1 MTTNLKNRD
10 YGIINSYLSQ
20 NDWRVNENSNMGFS
34 LQGLNVHISSDM
46 MAHYW
51 LSEIYTDEI
60 RESHIGGDFH
70 LHDLGLLS
78 TYCEGWDL
86 KDLLI
91 RGFRGVEG
99 KIASSPP
106 KHFSSALG
114 QIVNFFFT
122 LQGES
127 AGAQAL
133 SNFDTLVSPFIKVDR
148 LEYAEIKQLMQEFI
162 FNLNVPTRVGFQSPF
177 SNLSMDLIVP
187 NFLKRE
193 PAIIDGKPADFTY
206 GECQEEMN
214 LLNKAFCE
222 VMYEGDS
229 DGRIF
234 TFPIPTYSIT
244 REFDPD
250 DPNLEMLWKMTTKF
264 GLPYFQ
270 NFINSDLNPEDVRSM
285 CCRLQISNSEIRKRG
300 GGLFG
305 SNPLTGCY
313 DDKTEILTS
322 SGWKLFKD
330 LTIYDDVFTL
340 REDNHIELHKPDR
353 TFEYDYDGEMLHFK
367 AKSLDL
373 LVTPNHNMVV
383 DMTNSKERRLIQ
395 ASEFNCGQHRIP
407 KKSIWDAPDQDFFVL
422 PGIVMHK
429 CSQGKFEY
437 AKDVPPKEIPMD
449 LWLKFFG
456 FWLAEGSLDNA
467 KIAKRHGYRVGLSQ
481 NVGET
486 YDEVLQMMEQLPFN
500 FGHGNDG
507 KYGGF
512 CICNKQ
518 LWDYLSKFGKCREK
532 FVPDEIKKL
541 SSRQLRI
548 LFDWMMKG
556 DGHIKK
562 GEHGQ
567 MNYWTS
573 SKRLADDFQEI
584 VLKLGYLCTMRTN
597 HVNEGATQSI
607 MGRTV
612 NIHTGYVLGVQ
623 QSEHYRLRPN
633 SIISEYYKGK
643 VYCCEVPNH
652 SVFVRRN
659 GKVSWCG
666 NSVGVCTV
674 NLSRIA
680 YLSENEDE
688 FFHKLSSILDIA
700 KDGLE
705 IKRKKLDELTEQGLF
720 PYSSY
725 YLQDVKLRF
734 GSCWSNHFS
743 TIGVIGMNEACLNM
757 YGFDITFDKSKNFA
771 KDTLKFIQ
779 RKLLEYQESTG
790 NLYNL
795 EATPAEGCSY
805 RLAKMDKAE
814 FPDIITSGTE
824 ESPFYSNSTQLPVNC
839 NLDLFESLNHQDE
852 LQTLYTGGTVFHC
865 FLGEAVDDPEVIK
878 RLVMKIA
885 NGYRMPYFTITPTFS
900 ICNSH
905 GYLKGRQDKCSL
917 CGERTEVYS
926 RIVGYFRPVKQW
938 NKGKKREFEERK
950 TFVAEESC
958 VLSLVA

>member
-1 MTTNLKNRD
+1 MTTTNLKNRD
-10 YGIINSYLSQ
+10 YGIINNYLSQ

-60 RESHIGGDFH
+60 RDAHIGGDFH

-99 KIASSPP
+99 KIASFPP
-106 KHFSSALG
+106 KHLSSALG

-133 SNFDTLVSPFIKVDR
+133 SNFDTLCSPFIKVDR
-148 LEYAEIKQLMQEFI
+148 LGYLEVKQLMQEFI

-177 SNLSMDLIVP
+177 SNLSMDLVVP
-187 NFLKRE
+187 KFLKDE
-193 PAIIDGKPADFTY
+193 YAIVDGKPSEFTY

-214 LLNKAFCE
+214 LLNRAFCE

-250 DPNLEMLWKMTTKF
+250 DPNLEMLWKMTAKF

-285 CCRLQISNSEIRKRG
+285 CCRLAIRNSEIRKRG

-305 SNPLTGCY
+305 SNPLTG
-313 DDKTEILTS
+313 
-322 SGWKLFKD
+322 
-330 LTIYDDVFTL
+330 
-340 REDNHIELHKPDR
+340 
-353 TFEYDYDGEMLHFK
+353 
-367 AKSLDL
+367 
-373 LVTPNHNMVV
+373 
-383 DMTNSKERRLIQ
+383 
-395 ASEFNCGQHRIP
+395 
-407 KKSIWDAPDQDFFVL
+407 
-422 PGIVMHK
+422 
-429 CSQGKFEY
+429 
-437 AKDVPPKEIPMD
+437 
-449 LWLKFFG
+449 
-456 FWLAEGSLDNA
+456 
-467 KIAKRHGYRVGLSQ
+467 
-481 NVGET
+481 
-486 YDEVLQMMEQLPFN
+486 
-500 FGHGNDG
+500 
-507 KYGGF
+507 
-512 CICNKQ
+512 
-518 LWDYLSKFGKCREK
+518 
-532 FVPDEIKKL
+532 
-541 SSRQLRI
+541 
-548 LFDWMMKG
+548 
-556 DGHIKK
+556 
-562 GEHGQ
+562 
-567 MNYWTS
+567 
-573 SKRLADDFQEI
+573 
-584 VLKLGYLCTMRTN
+584 
-597 HVNEGATQSI
+597 
-607 MGRTV
+607 
-612 NIHTGYVLGVQ
+612 
-623 QSEHYRLRPN
+623 
-633 SIISEYYKGK
+633 
-643 VYCCEVPNH
+643 
-652 SVFVRRN
+652 
-659 GKVSWCG
+659 
-666 NSVGVCTV
+666 SVGVCTV

-680 YLSENEDE
+680 YLSKNEDE
-688 FFHKLSSILDIA
+688 FYHKLSNILDIA

-705 IKRKKLDELTEQGLF
+705 IKRKKLDELTEKGLF

-743 TIGVIGMNEACLNM
+743 TIGIIGMNEACLNM
-757 YGFDITFDKSKNFA
+757 SGFDITFDQSKKFA
-771 KDTLKFIQ
+771 QDTLKFIQ
-779 RKLLEYQESTG
+779 SKLLDYQKETG

-814 FPDIITSGTE
+814 FPDIVTSGTE

-839 NLDLFESLNHQDE
+839 NLDLFESLNHQDD

-905 GYLKGRQDKCSL
+905 GYLKGRQDQCSI

-938 NKGKKREFEERK
+938 NKGKKREFEERSV
-950 TFVAEESC
+950 FSAEI
-958 VLSLVA
+958 VDKQMAMIL

>member
-1 MTTNLKNRD
+1 MITNLKNRD
-10 YGIINSYLSQ
+10 YGIINNYLSQ

-60 RESHIGGDFH
+60 RGSHIGGDFH

-86 KDLLI
+86 KDLLT

-148 LEYAEIKQLMQEFI
+148 LEYSEIKQLMQEFI

-177 SNLSMDLIVP
+177 SNLSMDLVVP
-187 NFLKRE
+187 NFLKSE
-193 PAIIDGKPADFTY
+193 YAIIDGKPSDFTY

-214 LLNKAFCE
+214 LLNRAFCE

-250 DPNLEMLWKMTTKF
+250 DSNLEMLWKMTAKF

-270 NFINSDLNPEDVRSM
+270 NFVNSDLNPEDVRSM
-285 CCRLQISNSEIRKRG
+285 CCRLRISNNEIRKRG

-305 SNPLTGCY
+305 SNPLTG
-313 DDKTEILTS
+313 
-322 SGWKLFKD
+322 
-330 LTIYDDVFTL
+330 
-340 REDNHIELHKPDR
+340 
-353 TFEYDYDGEMLHFK
+353 
-367 AKSLDL
+367 
-373 LVTPNHNMVV
+373 
-383 DMTNSKERRLIQ
+383 
-395 ASEFNCGQHRIP
+395 
-407 KKSIWDAPDQDFFVL
+407 
-422 PGIVMHK
+422 
-429 CSQGKFEY
+429 
-437 AKDVPPKEIPMD
+437 
-449 LWLKFFG
+449 
-456 FWLAEGSLDNA
+456 
-467 KIAKRHGYRVGLSQ
+467 
-481 NVGET
+481 
-486 YDEVLQMMEQLPFN
+486 
-500 FGHGNDG
+500 
-507 KYGGF
+507 
-512 CICNKQ
+512 
-518 LWDYLSKFGKCREK
+518 
-532 FVPDEIKKL
+532 
-541 SSRQLRI
+541 
-548 LFDWMMKG
+548 
-556 DGHIKK
+556 
-562 GEHGQ
+562 
-567 MNYWTS
+567 
-573 SKRLADDFQEI
+573 
-584 VLKLGYLCTMRTN
+584 
-597 HVNEGATQSI
+597 
-607 MGRTV
+607 
-612 NIHTGYVLGVQ
+612 
-623 QSEHYRLRPN
+623 
-633 SIISEYYKGK
+633 
-643 VYCCEVPNH
+643 
-652 SVFVRRN
+652 
-659 GKVSWCG
+659 
-666 NSVGVCTV
+666 SVGVVTV
-674 NLSRIA
+674 NLSRVA
-680 YLSENEDE
+680 YLSENEEE
-688 FFHKLSSILDIA
+688 FFSRLSNVMDIA
-700 KDGLE
+700 KDSLE

-720 PYSSY
+720 PYSAY
-725 YLQDVKLRF
+725 YLSDVKMRF
-734 GSCWSNHFS
+734 GSYWANHFS
-743 TIGVIGMNEACLNM
+743 TIGIIGMNEACLNM

-779 RKLLEYQESTG
+779 GKLLEYQESTG

-805 RLAKMDKAE
+805 RLAKMDKSE
-814 FPDIITSGTE
+814 FPDIMTSGTE

-865 FLGEAVDDPEVIK
+865 FLGEAVDNSEVIK

-905 GYLKGRQDKCSL
+905 GYLKGRQDQCSI

-950 TFVAEESC
+950 TFVTEESC
-958 VLSLVA
+958 VPSLVA